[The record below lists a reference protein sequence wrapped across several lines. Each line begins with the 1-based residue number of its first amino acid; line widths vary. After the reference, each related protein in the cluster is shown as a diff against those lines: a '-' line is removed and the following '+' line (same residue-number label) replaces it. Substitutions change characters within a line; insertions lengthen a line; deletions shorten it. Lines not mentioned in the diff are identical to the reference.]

1 MCVFNFSQVDITS
14 ALTKKIKLKA
24 PFVSSPM
31 DTVTEAEMAIAMSLG
46 GGIGIL
52 HHNCTPEYQV
62 MFIFPIC

>member
-62 MFIFPIC
+62 MFSFLI